1 MSYSNVIDE
10 RLVLTLFCAATFKIA
25 GARGAAAVPPIS
37 YFNSYH
43 SWAEHNQFLVDL
55 QASFPSNSELFT
67 VGTSVEGRTI
77 RGIRLWGTA
86 KGKKAVVWHGTVHA
100 REWLVAPVSLFV
112 P

>member
-1 MSYSNVIDE
+1 MPD
-10 RLVLTLFCAATFKIA
+10 
-25 GARGAAAVPPIS
+25 IS
-37 YFNSYH
+37 YFNAYH
-43 SWAEHNQFLVDL
+43 TWAEHNQFLVDL

-100 REWLVAPVSLFV
+100 REWLTAPVSVSSCCCIIGKIADLRR
-112 P
+112 PSSTSRTSSSSATRTPTR